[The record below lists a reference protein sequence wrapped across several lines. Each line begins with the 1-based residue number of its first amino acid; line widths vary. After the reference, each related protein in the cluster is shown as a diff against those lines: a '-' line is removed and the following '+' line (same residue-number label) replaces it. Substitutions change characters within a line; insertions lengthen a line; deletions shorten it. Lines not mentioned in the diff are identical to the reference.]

1 MTTWRESFAP
11 LRDQYFAWYYGARF
25 ASMLGSM
32 MVSVAL
38 AFAVLEIT
46 DSATAL
52 GLVLAAHTIPMVV
65 FLLFGGVIA
74 DRLPRALI
82 MQVSGLLTAFTQGA
96 VALLV
101 ISGTADLWM
110 VIVLEA
116 VNGTVSAVSFPAMAG
131 LVPQLVARQQ
141 LQQANVLLS
150 MSRGG
155 LAIVGPTVAAL
166 LVVGVGPGW
175 ALAVD
180 ACTWLLAS
188 ALIARVVV
196 PPHKQRAADDPPSS
210 MIHELREGWTVFVGH
225 TWLWVVV
232 VAFGVLNAVHAG
244 AWFTLGPVLAKDTI
258 GEKGW
263 GYVLSAQSVGL
274 LLMTVFLL
282 RVRFRH
288 PLRAGML
295 GCAVFGAPLVML
307 GLDPNVLPLV
317 AAAFL
322 AGMGMEVFS
331 LGWNL
336 AMQENIDEEVLSRAY
351 SYDALGSF
359 VAMPIGQIIYGPLGA
374 AFGYR
379 NVLVASGIIYAA
391 VALATLASGSVRN
404 LGRVRIPSVPPESAR
419 P

>member
-11 LRDQYFAWYYGARF
+11 LRDQNFAWYYGARF

-101 ISGTADLWM
+101 ITGTADLWM

-131 LVPQLVARQQ
+131 LVPQLVPRQQ

-188 ALIARVVV
+188 ALISRVVV
-196 PPHKQRAADDPPSS
+196 PPRKQRAADDPPSS

-232 VAFGVLNAVHAG
+232 VAFGVLNAVHSG

-274 LLMTVFLL
+274 LLMTVILL

-307 GLDPNVLPLV
+307 GLDPHVLPLV

-359 VAMPIGQIIYGPLGA
+359 VAMPVGQIIYGPLGA

-379 NVLVASGIIYAA
+379 NVLVASGIIYAT

-404 LGRVRIPSVPPESAR
+404 LGRVRVPSVPPVSAR
-419 P
+419 L

>member
-1 MTTWRESFAP
+1 MSWKEAFAP
-11 LRDQYFAWYYGARF
+11 LQDRNFAWYYAARLG
-25 ASMLGSM
+25 SMLGSM

-52 GLVLAAHTIPMVV
+52 GLVLAAHTIPMVI

-74 DRLPRALI
+74 DRLPRTLI
-82 MQVSGLLTAFTQGA
+82 MQVTSLLSALTQGA
-96 VALLV
+96 VAFLV
-101 ISGTADLWM
+101 ITGTAELWM
-110 VIVLEA
+110 VIALEA
-116 VNGTVSAVSFPAMAG
+116 VNGIVSAVSFPAMAG
-131 LVPQLVARQQ
+131 IVPQLVPREQ
-141 LQQANVLLS
+141 LQRANVLLS

-180 ACTWLLAS
+180 ACTWLLAAAFIS
-188 ALIARVVV
+188 CVAVPAR
-196 PPHKQRAADDPPSS
+196 KQEAADDPPSS
-210 MIHELREGWTVFVGH
+210 MIHELREGWTVFVGN

-232 VAFGVLNAVHAG
+232 VAFGVLNAIHTG

-263 GYVLSAQSVGL
+263 GYVLSAESVGL
-274 LLMTVFLL
+274 LLMTIVLL
-282 RVRFRH
+282 RVPFRH

-295 GCAVFGAPLVML
+295 GCAVFGAPLLTL
-307 GLDPNVLPLV
+307 GLDPQLLFLV

-359 VAMPIGQIIYGPLGA
+359 VAMPIGQIIYGPLGE

-379 NVLVASGIIYAA
+379 KVLVISAILYTTI
-391 VALATLASGSVRN
+391 ALATLMSSSVRN
-404 LGRVRIPSVPPESAR
+404 LERVRSPSAQPVS
-419 P
+419 

>member
-1 MTTWRESFAP
+1 MSWKESLAP
-11 LRDQYFAWYYGARF
+11 LQSANFRWYYAARVV
-25 ASMLGSM
+25 SMLGSM

-38 AFAVLEIT
+38 AFAVLDIT

-74 DRLPRALI
+74 DRLPRNLI
-82 MQVSGLLTAFTQGA
+82 MQVSSLLSAATQGT
-96 VALLV
+96 VAFLV
-101 ISGTADLWM
+101 ITDVAELWM
-110 VIVLEA
+110 VIVLE
-116 VNGTVSAVSFPAMAG
+116 VLNGTVSAINFPAMAG
-131 LVPQLVARQQ
+131 IVPQLVPRDQ

-155 LAIVGPTVAAL
+155 LAIVGPTIAAL
-166 LVVGVGPGW
+166 LVVTIGPGW

-180 ACTWLLAS
+180 ACTWLVAS
-188 ALIARVVV
+188 ALIACVSV
-196 PPHKQRAADDPPSS
+196 PARTPKAADDAPST
-210 MIHELREGWTVFVGH
+210 MIQDLREGWTVFVGN

-232 VAFGVLNAVHAG
+232 VAFAVLNAIHMG

-258 GEKGW
+258 GAAGW
-263 GYVLSAQSVGL
+263 GYVLSAESVGL
-274 LLMTVFLL
+274 LVMTVLLL

-295 GCAVFGAPLVML
+295 GCAVFGAPLLML
-307 GLDPNVLPLV
+307 GLDPHIAPLV
-317 AAAFL
+317 VAAFL
-322 AGMGMEVFS
+322 AGAGMEVFS

-359 VAMPIGQIIYGPLGA
+359 VAMPIGQIIYGPLGD

-379 NVLVASGIIYAA
+379 SVLVVSAVVYTS
-391 VALATLASGSVRN
+391 VALLTLTSRSVRN
-404 LGRVRIPSVPPESAR
+404 LGRARRTEPVPV
-419 P
+419 

>member
-1 MTTWRESFAP
+1 MRWREVFAP
-11 LRDQYFAWYYGARF
+11 LQDRNFAWYYAARF
-25 ASMLGSM
+25 VSMLGSM

-38 AFAVLEIT
+38 AFAVLDIT

-52 GLVLAAHTIPMVV
+52 GLVLAAHTIPMVI

-74 DRLPRALI
+74 DRLPRTLI
-82 MQVSGLLTAFTQGA
+82 VQVSSLLSAVTQGA
-96 VALLV
+96 VAFLV
-101 ISGTADLWM
+101 ITGTAELWM
-110 VIVLEA
+110 VIALEA
-116 VNGTVSAVSFPAMAG
+116 VNGIVSAISFPAMAG
-131 LVPQLVARQQ
+131 LVPQLVPREQFQ
-141 LQQANVLLS
+141 RANVLLS

-175 ALAVD
+175 ALVVD
-180 ACTWLLAS
+180 ACTWLLAAAFIS
-188 ALIARVVV
+188 CVAVPARK
-196 PPHKQRAADDPPSS
+196 PKAADDPPSS
-210 MIHELREGWTVFVGH
+210 MIHELREGWTVFVGN

-232 VAFGVLNAVHAG
+232 VAFGVLNAIHTG

-263 GYVLSAQSVGL
+263 GYVLSAESVGL
-274 LLMTVFLL
+274 LLMTIVLL
-282 RVRFRH
+282 RVPFRH

-295 GCAVFGAPLVML
+295 GCALFGAPLLIL
-307 GLDPNVLPLV
+307 GLDPQLLFLV

-359 VAMPIGQIIYGPLGA
+359 VAMPIGQIIYGPLGE

-379 NVLVASGIIYAA
+379 NVLVISAILYTTI
-391 VALATLASGSVRN
+391 ALATLTSRSVRN
-404 LGRVRIPSVPPESAR
+404 LERVRSPSAQPVC
-419 P
+419 

>member
-1 MTTWRESFAP
+1 MSWKESFAP
-11 LRDQYFAWYYGARF
+11 LRDANFAWYYAARF
-25 ASMLGSM
+25 VSTLGTM

-74 DRLPRALI
+74 DRLPRNLI
-82 MQVSGLLTAFTQGA
+82 IQVSSLLSALTQGA
-96 VALLV
+96 VAFLV
-101 ISGTADLWM
+101 VTDVAELWM
-110 VIVLEA
+110 VIALEV
-116 VNGTVSAVSFPAMAG
+116 VNGTVTAVNFPAIAAI
-131 LVPQLVARQQ
+131 VPQLVPRDQ
-141 LQQANVLLS
+141 LQRANVLLS

-155 LAIVGPTVAAL
+155 LAIVAPTVAAL
-166 LVVGVGPGW
+166 LVVAVGPGW

-180 ACTWLLAS
+180 ACAWLLA
-188 ALIARVVV
+188 AVLISRVSV
-196 PPHKQRAADDPPSS
+196 PPRRRRTADEAPAG
-210 MIHELREGWTVFVGH
+210 MIADLREGWTVFAGT

-232 VAFGVLNAVHAG
+232 VSFGLLNAIHAG

-258 GEKGW
+258 GEAGW
-263 GYVLSAQSVGL
+263 GYVLSAESLGL
-274 LLMTVFLL
+274 LLMTVLLL

-295 GCAVFGAPLVML
+295 GCAAFGAPLLML
-307 GLDPNVLPLV
+307 GIEPQLLPLL

-322 AGMGMEVFS
+322 AGMGMEVFG

-336 AMQENIDEEVLSRAY
+336 AMQENIDEEMLSRAY

-359 VAMPIGQIIYGPLGA
+359 VAMPVGQILYGPLGDV
-374 AFGYR
+374 FGYR
-379 NVLVASGIIYAA
+379 NVLVVSA
-391 VALATLASGSVRN
+391 VVYTTIALVTLASGSVRN
-404 LGRVRIPSVPPESAR
+404 LERVKTPSAEPVR
-419 P
+419 